1 MAYKAR
7 SLNSPTSQRTLARR
21 MVERSGWTPDRE
33 VEFKT
38 PRRIK
43 AQMRKALG
51 LNRLPASPDSISV
64 YRQHIERRLTRLCAR
79 CRGKGSFVTCGACHR
94 RHWQMD
100 GLLEDLGVLISEI
113 GAQSLAR
120 LREEAEKLRRDNE
133 ERDTLLRGLR
143 DRLRSKRNEGWEA
156 TRRSCL
162 PESANQAGGHAHSSF
177 VPTE

>member
-1 MAYKAR
+1 
-7 SLNSPTSQRTLARR
+7 
-21 MVERSGWTPDRE
+21 MVERSGCTPDRE
-33 VEFKT
+33 VGFKT

-51 LNRLPASPDSISV
+51 LNRLPTSPDSVSV
-64 YRQHIERRLTRLCAR
+64 YRQHIESRLTRLCAR

-162 PESANQAGGHAHSSF
+162 PESANQAGGHTHSSF
-177 VPTE
+177 IPTE